1 VLKEELF
8 CNIVDGLPDRCN
20 VNTGND
26 NTNDVG
32 LFEQPPMILLHGTED
47 RATPYVNGKAIYDR
61 AQEVGVPSALI
72 TIEGGGH
79 MIQNEIFENRFDE
92 MTTSMYELMTMGAQ
106 APAGCV

>member
-1 VLKEELF
+1 MVCLTDAMLTQEMTTQTTLGF
-8 CNIVDGLPDRCN
+8 D
-20 VNTGND
+20 
-26 NTNDVG
+26 
-32 LFEQPPMILLHGTED
+32 QPPMILLHGTED
-47 RATPYVNGKAIYDR
+47 WATPYVNGKAIYDR